1 MTGPKTD
8 NHNPAA
14 KLALRRHFLAK
25 YHADTPPAV
34 LDCCQATGRLW
45 LELRKEF
52 KLLEYWGV
60 DLAPKKGRLKI
71 DSVRI
76 LDQPGWR
83 QSVVDID
90 TYGSPWRHWFALL
103 RNCDHSVT
111 VFLTIGIVRIFG
123 GGTDLE
129 TLRVLGLDALFAKL
143 KARGI
148 KAPAGVTAPVRD
160 RLGLD
165 ACISAASESGFEI
178 TECVEADNAGG
189 NARYIGVRLTR
200 R

>member
-1 MTGPKTD
+1 MAAKTD
-8 NHNPAA
+8 NHNPGA
-14 KLALRRHFLAK
+14 KLELRRYFLRK
-25 YHADTPPAV
+25 YHAAPPRV

-52 KLLEYWGV
+52 PLLEYWGV

-83 QSVVDID
+83 QEVVDID

-123 GGTDLE
+123 GGTDAE
-129 TLRVLGLDALFAKL
+129 TMRELGLDSVFEKI

-148 KAPAGVTAPVRD
+148 KAPAGIAAAARD
-160 RLGLD
+160 RLGFQ
-165 ACISAASESGFEI
+165 ACVAGALRFGFEVE
-178 TECVEADNAGG
+178 ECVEADNAGG
-189 NARYIGVRLTR
+189 NARYIGVRLR
-200 R
+200 RP